1 MRYAYFPNYTAPLL
15 DKMTVISGK
24 TVELGGEAA
33 SSLLDPAGTVAMHTT
48 CYEHVTKVLGLKA
61 TNAFWNPKYY
71 DPRTPTITKQIIF
84 INELQVLDEIRSLVW
99 LAMASNS
106 TLIIPNLLGSKEGS
120 QYQHQQAMDIYKD
133 QLLWPAYRVA
143 YFKRLEGQSVV
154 KVKVAEPGFYWRIE
168 RDYSDPPDPVIV
180 FFDPKASLSEVKE
193 KIDDVR
199 MKNGSSRIVLHSS
212 HAYPLTLQRRTVLSQ
227 QSQFKNL
234 ERYHNVDQENE
245 ETRKRVSDW
254 AKDSVGVYSDTF
266 TVELQR

>member
-1 MRYAYFPNYTAPLL
+1 
-15 DKMTVISGK
+15 MTVISGK

-120 QYQHQQAMDIYKD
+120 QYQHQQAMDIYRD

-168 RDYSDPPDPVIV
+168 RDYSDPPDPVII

-193 KIDDVR
+193 KIDAVR

-234 ERYHNVDQENE
+234 ERYHDVDQENE